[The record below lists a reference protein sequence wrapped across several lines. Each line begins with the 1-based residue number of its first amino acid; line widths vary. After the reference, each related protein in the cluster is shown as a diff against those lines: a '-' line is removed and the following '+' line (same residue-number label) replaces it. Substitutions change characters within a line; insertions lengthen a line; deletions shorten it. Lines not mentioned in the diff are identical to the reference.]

1 MRIPQSYYII
11 LWLLSLIPQ
20 WSWGQDSVD
29 YQIDKQLIEILLNDE
44 SALDSIVD
52 QMLTHSYLLKS
63 AQAELVQKQEALS
76 QAKRS
81 WLSTFVIGVNLYS
94 QNTSFDEATQT
105 SVTTAGVLPNLGV
118 ALSINPEK
126 LINLRSNA
134 RISQQEVIR
143 SENAIKEQRRTLK
156 MFIVGKYYEYLEA
169 INVLEFRYNT
179 YESQRELDTQARQK
193 FERGEATYDEVLL
206 AQNGLINTEE
216 AVIRAKVVVKKL
228 KREIALYTTDSEANQ
243 P

>member
-1 MRIPQSYYII
+1 MVC
-11 LWLLSLIPQ
+11 LLCLIPQ
-20 WSWGQDSVD
+20 WGWGQDSVD
-29 YQIDKQLIEILLNDE
+29 YQLDKQLIEILLNDE

-63 AQAELVQKQEALS
+63 AQAELVQKQEAWS
-76 QAKRS
+76 QTKRS
-81 WLSTFVIGVNLYS
+81 WLSTFVIGVNIYS

-118 ALSINPEK
+118 ALNINPEK
-126 LINLRSNA
+126 LVNLRSNA
-134 RISQQEVIR
+134 RVALQDVVR
-143 SENAIKEQRRTLK
+143 TENAIKEQRRTLK
-156 MFIVGKYYEYLEA
+156 TFIVGKYYEYLEA

-179 YESQRELDTQARQK
+179 YESQRELEIQTRQE

-216 AVIRAKVVVKKL
+216 SVIRAEVLVKKL
-228 KREIALYTTDSEANQ
+228 KREIDLYTTDSEASQ